1 MMNSKWAISPPS
13 WILVTGANGYIGSH
27 IVDQLLTL
35 GLRVRGTVRN
45 DKPWLDHF
53 FQSKYGPGKFES
65 VVVPRLDDD
74 DVLLRILDGIS
85 GVIHVASD
93 LSFRPDAHEVIPP
106 MVTAMRMLLRAS
118 SRTSVERFVL
128 TSSSS
133 AALLPNPG
141 VEGIKVTEETWNYG
155 AVNAAWEIHTPV
167 ENKHW
172 MVYAASKTEVE
183 RAAWKWMKEYSP
195 SFVLNSVLPDT
206 NIGPILHQNIGGS
219 TMKITANLLEG
230 NESAIKNV
238 PPQWF
243 VDVQDN
249 AKMHVIAL
257 LSPELESERL
267 FAFSSPF
274 NWTQVTNILRNLRPH
289 APVPR
294 VPEGEQ
300 EDLMDIIPAKRAEE
314 LLMSFYGHGWTN
326 LETSLKRGIE
336 SLNK

>member
-1 MMNSKWAISPPS
+1 MKTNWAISPPS
-13 WILVTGANGYIGSH
+13 CILVTGANGYIGSH
-27 IVDQLLTL
+27 VVDQLLTL
-35 GLRVRGTVRN
+35 GFCVRGTVRN
-45 DKPWLDHF
+45 EKPWLDDL
-53 FQSKYGPGKFES
+53 FQSKYGPGRFES
-65 VVVPRLDDD
+65 VIVPRLDDE
-74 DVLLRILDGIS
+74 DVLLRILNGIS
-85 GVIHVASD
+85 GVVHVASD

-106 MVTAMRMLLRAS
+106 MVSAVRLLLRAS
-118 SRTSVERFVL
+118 ARKSVERVVL

-155 AVNAAWEIHTPV
+155 AVNAAWDVHTSV
-167 ENKHW
+167 ESKPW

-183 RAAWKWMKEYSP
+183 RAAWKWIKEYSP
-195 SFVLNSVLPDT
+195 SFVFNAVLPDT
-206 NIGPILHQNIGGS
+206 TIGPILHQNIGGS
-219 TMKITANLLEG
+219 TMKITADLLEG
-230 NESAIKNV
+230 NESAINNI

-257 LSPELESERL
+257 LEPDLESERL

-274 NWTQVTNILRNLRPH
+274 NWTQVTSILRGLRPR

-300 EDLMDIIPAKRAEE
+300 EDLMDIIPAKSAED

-326 LETSLKRGIE
+326 LETSLERGIE